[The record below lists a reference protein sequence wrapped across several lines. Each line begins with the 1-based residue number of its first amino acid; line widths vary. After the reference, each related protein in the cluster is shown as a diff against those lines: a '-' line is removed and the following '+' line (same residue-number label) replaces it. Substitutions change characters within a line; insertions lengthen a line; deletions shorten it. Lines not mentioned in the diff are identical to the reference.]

1 MPDLMNRPHTL
12 LSRHSAAPPT
22 CPDTVRHTIV
32 VGAST
37 ANPGTELT
45 EHRALQC
52 NPLAVTHAPPRAE
65 LVASMALL
73 ATATTITD
81 LVALYFVK
89 EKR

>member
-1 MPDLMNRPHTL
+1 MRPRPLVPTQCVTL
-12 LSRHSAAPPT
+12 
-22 CPDTVRHTIV
+22 IV